1 MRLAGGKS
9 NEATCA
15 GTVSFMS
22 MQGTRTDKER
32 ATDLLH
38 SYGINHWHIAGPMA
52 YINELYKLGVLGPGK
67 QIDCDLPMGQY
78 GKFEFAQALMRRI
91 AMREGIG
98 DALSEGLARA
108 AIKWGPRSTASRGG
122 WPK

>member
-22 MQGTRTDKER
+22 MQGPRIDKMR

-38 SYGINHWHIAGPMA
+38 AYGINHWHIAGPMA
-52 YINELYKLGVLGPGK
+52 YVYGLYKLGVLGPGK
-67 QIDCDLPMGQY
+67 KIECDLPLEQY
-78 GKFEFAQALMRRI
+78 GKFGICRR
-91 AMREGIG
+91 R
-98 DALSEGLARA
+98 
-108 AIKWGPRSTASRGG
+108 
-122 WPK
+122 